1 MLAKLRPFG
10 RIKPKLAK
18 QPKHVARVA
27 GLGCCVCQGPAVV
40 HHVTELGHGRITRDD
55 RFIVA
60 LCALH
65 HNMGNDSIHLLGS
78 NARFF
83 EVHGIDLAKEADF
96 EWTLSVNEGIAK

>member
-1 MLAKLRPFG
+1 MIAKLRPFG
-10 RIKPKLAK
+10 RIKPRLAK

-27 GLGCCVCQGPAVV
+27 GMGCLVCKQPAVV
-40 HHVTELGHGRITRDD
+40 HHVTELGHGRITKDD
-55 RFIVA
+55 RYVVP

-78 NARFF
+78 NARFY

-96 EWTLSVNEGIAK
+96 EWTLSVNEGLAK